1 MGQRIVGKHE
11 KNSSDIKR
19 NRKPCPKRENESGS
33 VAGLFHFEGPVPSLS
48 ASAVLA
54 HLSAGDAVCPSLSCQ
69 VPRKS

>member
-1 MGQRIVGKHE
+1 M
-11 KNSSDIKR
+11 KR
-19 NRKPCPKRENESGS
+19 TVVTSKETESHVPASTTQRENESGS